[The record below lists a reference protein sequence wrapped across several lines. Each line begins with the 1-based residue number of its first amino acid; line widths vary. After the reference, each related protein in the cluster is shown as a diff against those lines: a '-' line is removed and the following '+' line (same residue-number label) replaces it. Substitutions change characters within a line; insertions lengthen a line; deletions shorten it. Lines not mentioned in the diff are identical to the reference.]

1 MLCLETPAVAMW
13 SSGTLVIVQSYA
25 QLGYLDHDKQIYWMI
40 QITNGTRSL
49 SHLPIVVQP
58 RFHLLNNLFRLLPS
72 FEIY

>member
-1 MLCLETPAVAMW
+1 MLGPETPSVAMW
-13 SSGTLVIVQSYA
+13 SLWSSGALVIVQSYA

-58 RFHLLNNLFRLLPS
+58 S
-72 FEIY
+72 QISSVE

>member
-1 MLCLETPAVAMW
+1 MLGPETPAVAMW
-13 SSGTLVIVQSYA
+13 SVWSSGALVIVQSYA

-58 RFHLLNNLFRLLPS
+58 S
-72 FEIY
+72 QISSVE

>member
-1 MLCLETPAVAMW
+1 MLGPETPAAVAMW
-13 SSGTLVIVQSYA
+13 SLWSSGALVIVQSYA

-58 RFHLLNNLFRLLPS
+58 S
-72 FEIY
+72 QISSVE